1 MPTQGQIDAVIDI
14 IVNSFEG
21 DPAKFSSAM
30 TKLKLQ
36 QEYAEIESQIRH
48 VRQTYNE
55 VTADF
60 NAGLETLEAQ
70 LAAKKQ
76 EIDDLING
84 TGA

>member
-14 IVNSFEG
+14 IVQSFDA

-48 VRQTYNE
+48 LRQTYNE

-60 NAGLETLEAQ
+60 NSGLETLEAG

-84 TGA
+84 IGQ